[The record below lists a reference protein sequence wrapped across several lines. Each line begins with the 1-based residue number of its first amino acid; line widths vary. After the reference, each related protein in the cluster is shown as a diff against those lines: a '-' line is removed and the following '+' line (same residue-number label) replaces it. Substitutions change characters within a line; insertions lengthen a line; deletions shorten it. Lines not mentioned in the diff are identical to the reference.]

1 MKVFFFQT
9 ANEIIKCLRDNYVC
23 ACVYMRVRALE
34 RERERENAIICAC
47 SRVPRAVAPN
57 LYIYCLHTPLSTW
70 VIVSARIAGFRG
82 VERHFFLRFAHFVQ
96 KPVE

>member
-1 MKVFFFQT
+1 MCVHVCT
-9 ANEIIKCLRDNYVC
+9 CVC
-23 ACVYMRVRALE
+23 ARE

-57 LYIYCLHTPLSTW
+57 LYFYCLHTPLSTW